1 MQLGDH
7 NMVERAERSPL
18 NVVLDR
24 LNNVYAELLDTIEC
38 GGLDQLNAAEK
49 ISFWQEFEA
58 FRCRLPLIDHR
69 LIADAEATDL
79 AGTYCFSSL
88 TMLLTRRLLLSPTEA
103 AARVR
108 AAAAVGTRT
117 ATDGESLDPVLPN
130 LAAAQR
136 EGTVSAEQLRIVER
150 AMQKLSRPDLSPGE
164 VAAAE
169 RQLAKHAQE
178 LGPKDLRL
186 VADRIVDVV
195 DPDRPEPVDDQLQQD
210 RRHLVLK
217 QRRDGMWQLEGRLTN
232 TVVRSCMRCWL
243 G

>member
-1 MQLGDH
+1 MQLWDH
-7 NMVERAERSPL
+7 NMAERAERSPL

-24 LNNVYAELLDTIEC
+24 LNNVDAELLDTIEC

-58 FRCRLPLIDHR
+58 FGCRLPLIDHR

-150 AMQKLSRPDLSPGE
+150 AMQKLSSRS
-164 VAAAE
+164 
-169 RQLAKHAQE
+169 
-178 LGPKDLRL
+178 
-186 VADRIVDVV
+186 
-195 DPDRPEPVDDQLQQD
+195 EP
-210 RRHLVLK
+210 R
-217 QRRDGMWQLEGRLTN
+217 
-232 TVVRSCMRCWL
+232 
-243 G
+243 